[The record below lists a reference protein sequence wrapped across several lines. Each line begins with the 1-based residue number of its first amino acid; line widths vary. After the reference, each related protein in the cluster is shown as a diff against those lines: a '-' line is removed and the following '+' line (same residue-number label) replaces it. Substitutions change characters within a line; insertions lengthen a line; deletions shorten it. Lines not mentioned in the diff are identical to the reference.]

1 MLRLKQM
8 SVQEL
13 KALETTI
20 ITETANEPDPL
31 EKSKLSLLLWVV
43 QRVLVVDVLSRLL
56 LAIRAN
62 LNQSYSL
69 HSQPQ
74 V

>member
-43 QRVLVVDVLSRLL
+43 QRVLVDRCPVPPPSGYQGQPKSILLS
-56 LAIRAN
+56 A
-62 LNQSYSL
+62 
-69 HSQPQ
+69 
-74 V
+74 

>member
-1 MLRLKQM
+1 MLSLKQM

-43 QRVLVVDVLSRLL
+43 QCVLADRCPVPPHSGYRGNPKSMSLS
-56 LAIRAN
+56 A
-62 LNQSYSL
+62 
-69 HSQPQ
+69 
-74 V
+74 